1 MYDDDATKRLSFGE
15 LSQQLNGRLRVD
27 AREVARVIEEGKGE
41 PGAFAKYVLLS
52 LLSLLSLSLLLSLLF
67 APSGHRERG
76 LRTRSLTTPTP
87 SPSRQGARGP
97 VPAVCRAP
105 GRDRGERK
113 GAVRVRG

>member
-41 PGAFAKYVLLS
+41 PGAFAKYVLL
-52 LLSLLSLSLLLSLLF
+52 LSLSLLLSLLF

-76 LRTRSLTTPTP
+76 LRTRSLAHHPHPFPIP
-87 SPSRQGARGP
+87 SGRSRSCPSSVQSAGTR
-97 VPAVCRAP
+97 
-105 GRDRGERK
+105 
-113 GAVRVRG
+113 

>member
-41 PGAFAKYVLLS
+41 PGAFAKYVL
-52 LLSLLSLSLLLSLLF
+52 SLSLLLSLLF

-76 LRTRSLTTPTP
+76 LRTRSLAHHPHPFPIP
-87 SPSRQGARGP
+87 SGRSRSCPSSVQSAGTR
-97 VPAVCRAP
+97 
-105 GRDRGERK
+105 
-113 GAVRVRG
+113 